1 MRTGKNL
8 VMIIF
13 AAVVLAISVIVL
25 FLHRVVGWIDLYTLM
40 EQSRG
45 QASNTAHLIVIAVL
59 MLISVITLITA
70 FYLYRKD
77 KEHSYIP
84 YLIAIST
91 TVGSMAIVSAGEGMV
106 EYHFSVFMVVATL
119 GYFENIKVILLST
132 ILFAVQHF
140 GGFLFVPELL
150 CGTTEYPFSLLMIH
164 AFFLLL
170 TSALVIIQIV
180 VRDRHMAVL
189 EKEKDHA
196 EIIKEMMRNVNLT
209 SNEVLLNV
217 EMLESGSATSTEASG
232 ETTVA
237 TKNLVKATEKQSI
250 FIMRSKEMLEDVKTS
265 ADTIIEQLDTSK
277 HTSVETTDEAIQGIQ
292 VMKNTVE
299 QMNTVVTSANEMHRV
314 VQQLENRSKDIETA
328 LLLIT
333 KISQQTNLLA
343 LNAAIEASRAGDA
356 GKGFAVVADEVRK
369 LADLSNQYATEIS
382 QVVKDLRSD
391 TAQLIKEM
399 QHTEQSM
406 TIGVEKVDESSLIF
420 NNIVGRVEEISNLL
434 NQSYEMAN
442 KIGLDVG
449 NMTQFNSEM
458 MTAVD
463 ELQMDTQN
471 IVSATDRQSLM
482 ADEFK
487 KVTMD
492 LRKVTDNLNGQIENI
507 SI

>member
-45 QASNTAHLIVIAVL
+45 QASSTAHLIVIAIL

-70 FYLYRKD
+70 VYLYRKD

-91 TVGSMAIVSAGEGMV
+91 TVGSMAIVSSGEGMV

-140 GGFLFVPELL
+140 GGYFFMPELL
-150 CGTTEYPFSLLMIH
+150 CGTANYPFSLLMIH

-217 EMLESGSATSTEASG
+217 EMLENGAVTSTEASG
-232 ETTVA
+232 ETTIA
-237 TKNLVKATEKQSI
+237 TKNLVKATEKQSN
-250 FIMRSKEMLEDVKTS
+250 FILRSKEMLEDVKMS
-265 ADTIIEQLDTSK
+265 ADTIIGQLDTSK
-277 HTSVETTDEAIQGIQ
+277 HTSVETTDEAMQGIK
-292 VMKNTVE
+292 VMTNTVE
-299 QMNTVVTSANEMHRV
+299 QMNTVVASANEMHRV

-333 KISQQTNLLA
+333 RISQQTNLLA
-343 LNAAIEASRAGDA
+343 LNAAIEASRAGEA

-369 LADLSNQYATEIS
+369 LADLSNQYATQIS
-382 QVVKDLRSD
+382 QVVKELRSD
-391 TAQLIKEM
+391 T
-399 QHTEQSM
+399 
-406 TIGVEKVDESSLIF
+406 V
-420 NNIVGRVEEISNLL
+420 
-434 NQSYEMAN
+434 
-442 KIGLDVG
+442 
-449 NMTQFNSEM
+449 
-458 MTAVD
+458 
-463 ELQMDTQN
+463 
-471 IVSATDRQSLM
+471 
-482 ADEFK
+482 
-487 KVTMD
+487 
-492 LRKVTDNLNGQIENI
+492 
-507 SI
+507 